1 MKVAYLFLFVFIAM
15 IARPDDPIVLYDEN
29 GKRLTE
35 LKINDITLN
44 WSEEEATVTLTSW
57 RLQFTLLVTMEGS
70 GTLFYTRNDSN
81 HSSQDT
87 RLKVNNNKTVEL
99 SRKQELCT
107 SPAPVFEYGKE
118 VSVTLD
124 FVSILRPNT
133 QDDKQFLIDSGEFT
147 VRFDD
152 YVMSYTMNDELSVE
166 YAYLTS
172 GKSRLNSTPNGIYH
186 FSDIELW
193 QIDDRIIPEPS
204 TIFMCLMSAC
214 GLMLFRRRK

>member
-1 MKVAYLFLFVFIAM
+1 MKVIYLFLFVFIAM
-15 IARPDDPIVLYDEN
+15 IARSDDPIVLYDKN
-29 GKRLTE
+29 DKLLTE
-35 LKINDITLN
+35 WIINDTTLN
-44 WSEEEATVTLTSW
+44 WSTEDTTETLTSW
-57 RLQFTLLVTMEGS
+57 RLQFTLLVEMQGA
-70 GTLFYTRNDSN
+70 GTLFYTRNDSH

-87 RLKVNNNKTVEL
+87 RLKVNNNRTVEL
-99 SRKQELCT
+99 SRKQTLCA
-107 SPAPVFEYGKE
+107 SSAPVFEYRKK

-124 FVSILRPNT
+124 FVSILRPDT

-147 VRFDD
+147 VCFDD
-152 YVMSYTMNDELSVE
+152 YVMSYTMNDQLSVE

-172 GKSRLNSTPNGIYH
+172 GKSRLDSTINGIYH